1 MIDNY
6 ANGYAAQNA
15 ALNRKILR
23 AQKQKVPYYNPDY
36 DNLPREPQSLSQVRA
51 KIKEFQKSLNALGAN
66 IRVDG
71 IIGPETKQ
79 AYAKYHIQMIPSS
92 ETGKNLF
99 PTINYKQITENPF
112 SWQSMMDRTKSQ
124 FTELHT
130 KKSSIAQTTN
140 KESQNQTEKS
150 EQSSLWDR
158 ILSGITND
166 AKVEQKREKTFY
178 RIERIKPP
186 SQMSLSEKFDY
197 FKRTGDWENLKK
209 LYRAH
214 PELIRAYDSQQEIVN
229 HKKKHNVRDPY
240 VIIDKE
246 HGNEYITDSEGNPV
260 KYKVATGQHKQ
271 DEFKVFPK
279 NKTPVDKEW
288 YSRQTASG
296 IFKAQYVSDY
306 KYAGLPGYF
315 IMDDITNSPYNTIYA
330 HQALHG
336 IPIHMK
342 PNTPYKDKLKSEGYR
357 KGLSAI
363 KRGETITAGC
373 IRNTDEAMQN
383 LYSTLDSTN
392 SRRDT
397 VYVLPNNP
405 NAGIIESGHQ
415 LVYLHPDQTKP
426 ATKDGRKLVYVQR
439 PKIKKKKPTTWDK
452 IKYWLGSH

>member
-1 MIDNY
+1 MPNILDT
-6 ANGYAAQNA
+6 
-15 ALNRKILR
+15 LN
-23 AQKQKVPYYNPDY
+23 
-36 DNLPREPQSLSQVRA
+36 
-51 KIKEFQKSLNALGAN
+51 
-66 IRVDG
+66 
-71 IIGPETKQ
+71 
-79 AYAKYHIQMIPSS
+79 
-92 ETGKNLF
+92 NLF
-99 PTINYKQITENPF
+99 FWRGNKQTANP
-112 SWQSMMDRTKSQ
+112 KPK
-124 FTELHT
+124 FTQI
-130 KKSSIAQTTN
+130 KSS
-140 KESQNQTEKS
+140 
-150 EQSSLWDR
+150 QSSAGVNAEGERIRSKPKASKPSKPVNNERVNAEGERIGVKHDPIKTVHIPTLWDR

-166 AKVEQKREKTFY
+166 AKIEQEREKSFH
-178 RIERIKPP
+178 RIESIKPP
-186 SQMSLSEKFDY
+186 SQMSLPEKFDY
-197 FKRTGDWENLKK
+197 YKRIGDWENLEK

-229 HKKKHNVRDPY
+229 HKKKHNVTDSY
-240 VIIDKE
+240 VIVDKNT
-246 HGNEYITDSEGNPV
+246 GNEYITDSKGNTTQ
-260 KYKVATGQHKQ
+260 YRVATGQHKQ

-279 NKTPVDKEW
+279 DKTPVDKEW
-288 YSRQTASG
+288 YPRQTASG
-296 IFKAQYVSDY
+296 IFKARYVSDY

-315 IMDDITNSPYNTIYA
+315 TMDDITNSPYSTGYA